1 MWQWLRL
8 LLLGAVGVGISDE
21 YHYGIG
27 FCVLRLA
34 SVSRIL
40 IMTFGVVVV
49 VVVDEVLT
57 HSLTLSS
64 LLAARDLSTSV
75 SGVVV
80 VVVVLV
86 T

>member
-49 VVVDEVLT
+49 VVDEVLT

-75 SGVVV
+75 SA